1 MGERPRRTT
10 NRYSIAS
17 NVIATPLTVVPRHE
31 QGFDSVM
38 AHLVVVQ
45 AIDYSIYQGTISI
58 RDSMKA
64 EGSRMDQA
72 ATVKREI

>member
-1 MGERPRRTT
+1 M
-10 NRYSIAS
+10 
-17 NVIATPLTVVPRHE
+17 PRHE

-72 ATVKREI
+72 ATVKREIRVHF